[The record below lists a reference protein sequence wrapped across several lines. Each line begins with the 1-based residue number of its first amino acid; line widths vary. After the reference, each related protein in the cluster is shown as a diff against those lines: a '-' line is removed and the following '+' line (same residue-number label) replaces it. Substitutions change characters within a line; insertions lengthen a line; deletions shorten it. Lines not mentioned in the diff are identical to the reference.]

1 MPVGGSDARAE
12 LIRVLERARERSF
25 LGPGPVIDH
34 VALAADLAECIGHF
48 SGSFL
53 DLGSGGGVPGLV
65 LALEWPDARGA
76 LLESRQRG
84 CAFLRRA
91 CRELGLE
98 RRTRVEC
105 GRAEELARDPRLR
118 GAFELVTAR
127 SFGPPAVTAECGVGF
142 LCPGGRLVVTEPPA
156 AGAEGAGR
164 WPRAGLD
171 ALGLAGPQRYAAGGV
186 SAAVLTLAATA
197 DDRWPRR
204 TGIVAKRPLW
214 R

>member
-1 MPVGGSDARAE
+1 VDRVRASFE
-12 LIRVLERARERSF
+12 IAYLRGESLVVEQQSRIGKPDGNLGRVLHLDEQIHRAIE
-25 LGPGPVIDH
+25 I
-34 VALAADLAECIGHF
+34 
-48 SGSFL
+48 
-53 DLGSGGGVPGLV
+53 
-65 LALEWPDARGA
+65 
-76 LLESRQRG
+76 RQH
-84 CAFLRRA
+84 
-91 CRELGLE
+91 ELGLG
-98 RRTRVEC
+98 RGRKC

-186 SAAVLTLAATA
+186 SAAVLTLAAPA